1 MLGNSPR
8 MSEITMTESSNKTIV
23 LNVKRGVGKGET
35 VTQRYELPDGAADS
49 LLDGLRW
56 VREHLDDS
64 LAVRYSCINAN
75 ACKECMMEFDGKVV
89 YACIARMKPGVEHE
103 VAPLHNK
110 SRIRDLVSE
119 IAPVK
124 ERLDIDE

>member
-1 MLGNSPR
+1 MLGDSPR

-35 VTQRYELPDGAADS
+35 VTQRYELPDGAA
-49 LLDGLRW
+49 
-56 VREHLDDS
+56 DS

>member
-1 MLGNSPR
+1 
-8 MSEITMTESSNKTIV
+8 MTESSNKTIV

-35 VTQRYELPDGAADS
+35 VSQRYELPDDAAAS

-56 VREHLDDS
+56 VRENLDDS
-64 LAVRYSCINAN
+64 LAFRYSCINAN

-89 YACIARMKPGVEHE
+89 YACIARMQPGVEHE
-103 VAPLHNK
+103 VSPLHNK
-110 SRIRDLVSE
+110 ARIRDLVSE

>member
-1 MLGNSPR
+1 MNATDTG
-8 MSEITMTESSNKTIV
+8 KTVV
-23 LNVKRGVGKGET
+23 LNVKRGVGDGPTHE
-35 VTQRYELPDGAADS
+35 QRYELPEGAAAS

-75 ACKECMMEFDGKVV
+75 ACKECMMLLDGKVV
-89 YACIARMKPGVEHE
+89 YACMAHLLPGTEYD
-103 VAPLHNK
+103 VAPLANK
-110 SRIRDLVSE
+110 ARMRDLISE

-124 ERLDIDE
+124 ERLVEADDDE

>member
-1 MLGNSPR
+1 
-8 MSEITMTESSNKTIV
+8 MTQNQGKMIC
-23 LNVKRGVGKGET
+23 LNVQRGVGDGET
-35 VTQRYELPDGAADS
+35 RVQRYELPEGAAAS

-56 VREHLDDS
+56 VREHLDDT
-64 LAVRYSCINAN
+64 LAFRYSCINAN

-89 YACIARMKPGVEHE
+89 YACLARLQPGGEYD

-110 SRIRDLVSE
+110 ARIRDLVSE

-124 ERLDIDE
+124 ERLGSDDE

>member
-1 MLGNSPR
+1 MNTQTNPH
-8 MSEITMTESSNKTIV
+8 TIV
-23 LNVKRGVGKGET
+23 LEVKRGVGEGPSR
-35 VTQRYELPDGAADS
+35 VQRYELPEGAAAS

-75 ACKECMMEFDGKVV
+75 ACKECMMLLDGKVV
-89 YACIARMKPGVEHE
+89 YACMAHLLPGTEYD
-103 VAPLHNK
+103 VAPLANK
-110 SRIRDLVSE
+110 VRMRDLISE

-124 ERLDIDE
+124 ERLVEADDDE

>member
-1 MLGNSPR
+1 
-8 MSEITMTESSNKTIV
+8 MSEITMSESNDKMIV
-23 LNVKRGVGKGET
+23 LNVKRGVGEGET
-35 VTQRYELPDGAADS
+35 TTRRYELPDGAAAS

-64 LAVRYSCINAN
+64 LAFRYSCINAN

-110 SRIRDLVSE
+110 ARVRDLVSE
-119 IAPVK
+119 IAPAK